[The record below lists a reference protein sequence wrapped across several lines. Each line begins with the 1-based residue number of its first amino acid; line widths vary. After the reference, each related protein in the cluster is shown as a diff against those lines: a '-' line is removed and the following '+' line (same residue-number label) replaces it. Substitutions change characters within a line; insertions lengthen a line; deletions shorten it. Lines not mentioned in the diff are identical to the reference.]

1 MTTPDSATRI
11 TFLGTSTAIP
21 DRGDDTA
28 SFVVNDRIL
37 IDTGWSSVEN
47 LIRNDIDPLSIDC
60 LIFTHMH
67 HDHYLSLPA
76 FLFYQVMKRR
86 DLRDLS
92 IIGPADDVE
101 HVVSCACDFLQLE
114 RFFGSETT
122 APRVHPVRP
131 GDTFTHD
138 RFVLDTVPTLHP
150 VQGICGKLTD
160 TATGSVFAFT
170 GDTAYHAPLADH
182 VSGASLLIHDCTLGP
197 VAADP
202 DTNKGLH
209 AGALDAARIARD
221 AGVGTLVLLHGPRS
235 SARASVDA
243 ARTLFDGEVVWP
255 ERDQTIVL

>member
-1 MTTPDSATRI
+1 MTVHAGATRI

-37 IDTGWSSVEN
+37 IDTGWSAIEN
-47 LIRNDIDPLSIDC
+47 LIRNNIDPLSIDC

-67 HDHYLSLPA
+67 HDHYLSLPS

-86 DLRDLS
+86 DLKELT
-92 IIGPADDVE
+92 IVGPADDVE

-114 RFFGSETT
+114 RFFGSSTT
-122 APRVHPVRP
+122 TPSVQPVQP
-131 GDTFTHD
+131 GDDIVLAGFT
-138 RFVLDTVPTLHP
+138 LKTAATLHP

-170 GDTAYHAPLADH
+170 GDTAYHPPLADH
-182 VSGASLLIHDCTLGP
+182 IRGASRLIHDSTLGP

-202 DTNKGLH
+202 DTNKALH

-221 AGVGTLVLLHGPRS
+221 AGVDTLVLFHGPRS
-235 SARASVDA
+235 LAAASVDA

-255 ERDQTIVL
+255 ERDQTITL